1 MFLALVTETYP
12 PEVNGVAMTLQRLV
26 RGLASRGHRLQIIR
40 PRQGKADP
48 ADQDGAQHLLV
59 RGIPLPRYQG
69 LRLGLPAA
77 GAIASRWRGDRP
89 DIVHIA
95 TEGPLG
101 CSALGVA
108 QRLGIAVSSSFHTNF
123 HQYGK
128 HYGYGMLHR
137 VVSGHLRRLHN
148 RAGVTLVPSLDVR
161 EALVADGFQRVAV
174 LARGVDAQLFNP
186 QRRSDDLRRQWGAD
200 AATPVVAYVGRIA
213 QEKNLPLAVRAFEA
227 LRAHAPAARFVLV
240 GDGPMRATLAG
251 QHRDYHFAGM
261 QRGEDLA
268 RHYASADLFL
278 FPSVTETFGNVV
290 TEAMASGLA
299 VVTYAYAAGRQHIQH
314 GVNGMLAPFDDA
326 DAYVATACALAQRG
340 PQAWRDMGAVA
351 RQAMLGVTWDA
362 IITQFE
368 DQLKQL
374 AFAKPQAAAVQAAT
388 R

>member
-26 RGLASRGHRLQIIR
+26 RGLASHGHRVQLIR
-40 PRQGKADP
+40 PRQGKAD
-48 ADQDGAQHLLV
+48 AGNQDLAEHLLV
-59 RGIPLPRYQG
+59 PGVPLPRYQG

-77 GAIASRWRGDRP
+77 GAITSRWRHDRP

-101 CSALGVA
+101 GSALRA
-108 QRLGIAVSSSFHTNF
+108 AERLGIAISSSFHTNF

-137 VVSGHLRRLHN
+137 VVAGHLRRLHN

-161 EALVADGFQRVAV
+161 EALESDGFQRVEV
-174 LARGVDAQLFNP
+174 LSRGVDAQLFDP
-186 QRRSDDLRRQWGAD
+186 ARRCDDLRRQWGAD
-200 AATPVVAYVGRIA
+200 AQTPVVAYVGRIA

-227 LRAHAPAARFVLV
+227 LRRHATAARFVLV
-240 GDGPMRATLAG
+240 GDGPMRRTLAD

-290 TEAMASGLA
+290 TEAMASGLP
-299 VVTYAYAAGRQHIQH
+299 VVTYAYAAGRQHIEH

-326 DAYVATACALAQRG
+326 DAFVAAACELTQRG
-340 PQAWRDMGAVA
+340 PQAWRDMGAAA

-362 IITQFE
+362 IVTQFE

-374 AFAKPQAAAVQAAT
+374 AFAKPPAAPV
-388 R
+388 